1 MAEPITR
8 ADRNMMDL
16 LSQENLPNPQST
28 SNQSLNYNNYAQP
41 LATN

>member
-28 SNQSLNYNNYAQP
+28 TNQSINPNNYGQP
-41 LATN
+41 LAAN